1 MEYADGSS
9 YAATVFNPMM
19 ERISMAVKDT
29 FQKEAGS

>member
-1 MEYADGSS
+1 MEYADVSF

-19 ERISMAVKDT
+19 ERMSVAVKNT